1 MTFKH
6 SKKWYFWMRNLMW
19 AVGGIF
25 AVVPAL
31 IAAIVNFPVM
41 VTNNSK
47 STLSMFFVFAL
58 IIALVVVIWVVGK
71 AFKNN
76 TYVTVV
82 VALAGITA
90 FFIGIYNME
99 QETIYGFCW
108 VAGCAAVGNLIACI
122 LFKVAATLD
131 EQYKNC
137 GEIFG
142 EVSVK

>member
-6 SKKWYFWMRNLMW
+6 SKKWYFWMRNLLW
-19 AVGGIF
+19 AVGGLF
-25 AVVPAL
+25 AVLPAL
-31 IAAIVNFPVM
+31 ISAIINFPVM
-41 VTNNSK
+41 VTSNGE

-58 IIALVVVIWVVGK
+58 LIALVVVMWGMGK

-82 VALAGITA
+82 VVLAVITA
-90 FFIGIYNME
+90 LFVGIYFME
-99 QETIYGFCW
+99 KETILGFAW

-122 LFKVAATLD
+122 LFKVAAMLD